1 MRHVATLLL
10 GLVLLTPCLASAG
23 NGQGSSEC
31 RHLTAQVDFFSA
43 RLNRAQALDNPIWEA
58 RLGRHL
64 NDLIERRATRCPEY
78 GDGAQAMRQLQELMT
93 LAAKGAL
100 TFFTMGAY

>member
-10 GLVLLTPCLASAG
+10 GLVLLAPGLASAG
-23 NGQGSSEC
+23 RGQGSSEC
-31 RHLTAQVDFFSA
+31 RHLTAQVDFFQA
-43 RLNRAQALDNPIWEA
+43 RMERAEALGNELWQQ
-58 RLGRHL
+58 RLDGHL
-64 NDLIERRATRCPEY
+64 ATLIERRATRCPEY
-78 GDGAQAMRQLQELMT
+78 SDSAQAMRQLQELLT